1 MTETSGYTR
10 RSFSSSGLN
19 RSYSGKHIEKISLA
33 QPLTPIPSVPKI
45 YIGYRS
51 ADGIL
56 QNIEELDTQKI
67 PSNIQRMGL
76 FKWDGNLCINFTS
89 AFLAFLKETI
99 VGEGVWRIRR
109 TAKDGAIEVFKVE
122 ETGTGSILKQS
133 FLDWRAQMTP

>member
-1 MTETSGYTR
+1 M
-10 RSFSSSGLN
+10 
-19 RSYSGKHIEKISLA
+19 
-33 QPLTPIPSVPKI
+33 PKI

-76 FKWDGNLCINFTS
+76 FKWDGNLCINFTG